1 MEKDAVIMIRI
12 DGETKS
18 DFFNYC
24 KSELKKTAS
33 SVLTDFIKTKAK
45 IYTKKTAKQHK
56 ISNNTSCQ
64 KSDKP
69 KKVRVAELIAKNA
82 GVSLDTLSRV
92 KKINANAVEE
102 IKQELRNPDGKISIN
117 AAYEIVELPEDEQ
130 RAIINKL
137 NRKQIILIANKIKEI
152 RRQNRLR

>member
-12 DGETKS
+12 DAETKS

-33 SVLTDFIKTKAK
+33 SVLSDFIKTKAK

-56 ISNNTSCQ
+56 IYNNTSCQ
-64 KSDKP
+64 ISDK

-82 GVSLDTLSRV
+82 GVSLDTMYKV
-92 KKINANAVEE
+92 KKINANAIDE

-117 AAYEIVELPEDEQ
+117 AAYEISELPADEQ
-130 RAIINKL
+130 KAIINKL
-137 NRKQIILIANKIKEI
+137 NRKQIISIAKKIKEI
-152 RRQNRLR
+152 RLSTNKEV